1 MTVKV
6 GFIGPNRKQNCW
18 FSHAKAQSISLP
30 KLTHAIYR
38 EFLSGVKIEEKNPPK
53 KDIYNIFAKTLI
65 VGTRYNRLAE
75 EVLTSTHNVCF
86 GSNIRKIGIT
96 L

>member
-6 GFIGPNRKQNCW
+6 SFIGPDRKQNCW

-38 EFLSGVKIEEKNPPK
+38 EFVSGVKVEEEKNPPK
-53 KDIYNIFAKTLI
+53 KKIFIIYLLK
-65 VGTRYNRLAE
+65 
-75 EVLTSTHNVCF
+75 H
-86 GSNIRKIGIT
+86 
-96 L
+96 